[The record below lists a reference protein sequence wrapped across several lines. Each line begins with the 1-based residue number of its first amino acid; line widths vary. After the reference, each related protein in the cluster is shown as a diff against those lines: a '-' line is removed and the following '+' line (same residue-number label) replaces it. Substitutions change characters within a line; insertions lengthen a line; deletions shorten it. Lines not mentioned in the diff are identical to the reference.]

1 MLQRNCFEMSPARRS
16 YEKKEKT
23 KKQYSRKKTKG
34 EVIIAVLNRFV
45 SPSVGLSSAPKSTEN
60 GGGTGLGSF
69 FSSLFIVSNL

>member
-1 MLQRNCFEMSPARRS
+1 MKR
-16 YEKKEKT
+16 KKKQ

-45 SPSVGLSSAPKSTEN
+45 SPSVGLFSVTKSTEN